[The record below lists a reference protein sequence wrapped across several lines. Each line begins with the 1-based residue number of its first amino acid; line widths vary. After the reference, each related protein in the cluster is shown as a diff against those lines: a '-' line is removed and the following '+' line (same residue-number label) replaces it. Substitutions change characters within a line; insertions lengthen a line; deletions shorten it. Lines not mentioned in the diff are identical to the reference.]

1 MRKSML
7 VLLIIGILALGVP
20 AQPAAASQA
29 TVTLPPGCVSIPAV
43 PGSILC
49 ATPGVQDWI
58 VFAHGYVPMGAPAG
72 TAWLQL
78 KLPDGSTIPQLVN
91 GLGYGFAASEYS
103 KNGLAI
109 KEGIK
114 DTVAL
119 AQYLRGSLGA
129 RNVYLVGASEGGL
142 ITTLIMEGSS
152 QFMNGLSNPFNGAV
166 SACGPNGDFRLQI
179 NYFGDFRVLFDYFFH
194 PLFPG
199 SKWNP
204 LPPYSPVNIP
214 PQVTADWLSPF
225 LGGTSSYQTQ
235 VAAAISNPANA
246 GKVAELMRTAKAAV
260 DPTNPATALTTAL
273 SVLNY
278 NVVGTNDAA
287 QTLGVQPFTN
297 RGVWYYGSSNDLKLN
312 LATGVERI
320 NSDRTAINAA
330 LVPYQTTGKLTR
342 PLVTIHTTLDQ
353 EVPAWHQFLYRVK
366 VWNSGSGALYNGIP
380 IPRYGHCNF
389 KPEELVFAFYLMVY
403 KATGVPFTSNQL
415 STSLANSA
423 SLDGFNALQ
432 SEYGPDLLEGPPLKI
447 FIPVITN

>member
-7 VLLIIGILALGVP
+7 VLLITGILALGFP
-20 AQPAAASQA
+20 AQPAAAGPA
-29 TVTLPPGCVSIPAV
+29 LIDLPPGCYPVSV
-43 PGSILC
+43 SSSILC

-58 VFAHGYVPMGAPAG
+58 VFAHGYVPVGAPAG

-78 KLPDGSTIPQLVN
+78 KLPDGSTIPELVN

-109 KEGIK
+109 KEGIQ

-129 RNVYLVGASEGGL
+129 RKIYLVGASEGGL

-152 QFMNGLSNPFNGAV
+152 EFMDGLDNPFSGAV

-194 PLFPG
+194 SVFPG

-204 LPPYSPVNIP
+204 LPPYSPVNVP
-214 PQVTADWLSPF
+214 PDVTLDWLRPLF
-225 LGGTSSYQTQ
+225 GGISKYQGL
-235 VAAAISNPANA
+235 VAATISNPANA

-260 DPTNPATALTTAL
+260 DPANPATAVTTAL
-273 SVLNY
+273 SALNY
-278 NVVGTNDAA
+278 DIVGTKNATE
-287 QTLGVQPFTN
+287 TLKVQPYTN

-312 LATGVERI
+312 LGVERI
-320 NSDRTAINAA
+320 HSDRTAINAA
-330 LVPYQTTGKLTR
+330 LAPYQTTGKLTR

-353 EVPAWHQFLYRVK
+353 EVPAWQQFLYRVK
-366 VWNSGSGALYNGIP
+366 VWNSGSSALYNGIP
-380 IPRYGHCNF
+380 IPRYGHCAF
-389 KPEELVFAFYLMVY
+389 KPEELVFAFYLMVF
-403 KATGVPFTSNQL
+403 KTTGLPFTSNQL
-415 STSLANSA
+415 SMILTDSA
-423 SLDGFNALQ
+423 SLNGFNALQ
-432 SEYGPDLLEGPPLKI
+432 SEYGLDLVEDPPMKI